1 MYQQITVLGRL
12 GKDPELKELTDTSV
26 AKFSLAADSYKNKE
40 EKHTEWFHV
49 VVWGKTAIAVAQ
61 YLKKGSPVLVAGEMR
76 TRSYNDKSGETKYI
90 TELIANPNGVKFV
103 GGTGE
108 KTEKPKKQAEPDP
121 DEIPF

>member
-40 EKHTEWFHV
+40 EKHTEWFNV
-49 VVWGKTAIAVAQ
+49 VVWGKAANAVAQ
-61 YLKKGSPVLVAGEMR
+61 YLKKGSSALVTGEIR
-76 TRSYNDKSGETKYI
+76 TRKYEKDGETKYI
-90 TELIANPNGVKFV
+90 TELLADRVKFV

-108 KTEKPKKQAEPDP
+108 KTEKPKKQEVD
-121 DEIPF
+121 DSDIPF